1 MLRRLFILFISVT
14 ILLILYPFSSS
25 AAALPGDANGDNK
38 VDGLDYVIWLNNYNK
53 TTNNGISDGDFDNSG
68 KVDGLDYVI
77 WLNNYGSTDP
87 GNKTPTPTQPVG
99 NQPYRAFSADSYWN
113 TPFPDNSPID
123 PNNAKYI
130 ADSQNSS
137 HTQNFLQ
144 FTAAPGTSQA
154 FGQPIYWAKA
164 SDKLYTITDGS
175 RTVQVHIPANA
186 RPASGSDGQITIY
199 DKSTD
204 QVVGM
209 SGASY
214 NSSSDKWTV
223 GGSIDRYILSS
234 NGLDSNAA
242 GSNDSR
248 NTGHRGTTSAVRAV
262 RVDEVQKGIINHR
275 LACFWWATGVQ
286 TVNHYWPMVGDEG
299 AKGGIVPEGI
309 VIRIKPNVNLASKG
323 LSQPALVIAKALQD
337 YGCLIT
343 DNSGSGNRLKVELN
357 EAAWQQIGLTYDAL
371 SPLPWS
377 DWQFV
382 KGGYQP

>member
-1 MLRRLFILFISVT
+1 MKIKYFVIFVIILFSV
-14 ILLILYPFSSS
+14 YPTPKII
-25 AAALPGDANGDNK
+25 AVLPGDANGDGK
-38 VDGLDYVIWLNNYNK
+38 VDGPDYVIWLNHYNQSA
-53 TTNNGISDGDFDNSG
+53 TGAANGDFDGNG
-68 KVDGLDYVI
+68 FVDGQDYVI

-87 GNKTPTPTQPVG
+87 ANKTLTPTKPTG

-113 TPFPDNSPID
+113 TPFPPNAPID
-123 PNNAKYI
+123 PNNTKYI

-154 FGQPIYWAKA
+154 FGQPIFWAKA
-164 SDKLYTITDGS
+164 SDKLYSITDGS
-175 RTVQVHIPANA
+175 RNVSVHIPANA
-186 RPASGSDGQITIY
+186 RPATGSDGQITIY
-199 DKSTD
+199 DQSTD

-209 SGASY
+209 SVASY
-214 NSSSDKWTV
+214 NSSTDKWTV
-223 GGSIDRYILSS
+223 GGTIDRYILSS
-234 NGLDSNAA
+234 NGLDTKAS

-262 RVDEVQKGIINHR
+262 RIDEVQNGVINHR

-309 VIRIKPNVNLASKG
+309 VIRIKPSINLASKG
-323 LSQPALVIAKALQD
+323 LSKPALVIAKALQD

-343 DNSGSGNRLKVELN
+343 DNSGSGNRLKLEIN
-357 EAAWQQIGLTYDAL
+357 EAEWQQIGLTYNAL
-371 SPLPWS
+371 SPIPWS
-377 DWQFV
+377 DWEFV
-382 KGGYQP
+382 KGGYSP